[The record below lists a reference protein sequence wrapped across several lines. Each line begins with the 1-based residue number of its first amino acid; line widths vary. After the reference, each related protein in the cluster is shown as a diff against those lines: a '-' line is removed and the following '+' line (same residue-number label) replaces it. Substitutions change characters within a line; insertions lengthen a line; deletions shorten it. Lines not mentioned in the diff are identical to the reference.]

1 MHRKHLF
8 SAQVRHVDVWL
19 DNTKVSI
26 SDPAKG
32 KDVSREGG
40 AEFELIPYTK
50 VMS

>member
-8 SAQVRHVDVWL
+8 SAQVRRADVWL
-19 DNTKVSI
+19 DNAKVSI